1 MTSRWFGTDGIR
13 GRVGV
18 APMTPEFCLR
28 LGAAAGR
35 VFGEGSTVLIGKDTR
50 ISGYM
55 FESVLEAGLVSAG
68 VNVLLLGP
76 MPTPAIAYLT
86 QAFRAQ
92 AGIVISA
99 SHNPYQDNG
108 IKFFDDR
115 GEKLADSR
123 EAEIEREIDA
133 APTCLAA
140 EHLGK
145 ARRVDDA
152 LGRYIEYC
160 KARVGFGVSL
170 RGLKVVVD
178 AAHGACYQAA
188 PSVVSELGAEV
199 VAIGDGPDGL
209 NINEGCGSV
218 HPQTLAEETKVHGAD
233 FGLALDGDGDRLIM
247 ADASGRIYDGDALLF
262 VLASHKLRQGQLGGG
277 VVSSEMSNLG
287 LGIALKQLGV
297 ETRRVRVGD
306 RQIRSKLVSL
316 GWSLGGEPSGH
327 LLMLDLAT
335 TGDGILAALQV
346 MQAAVLESKSLAE
359 LCEGYAPVPSVL
371 RNVPVAAPARVVGQ
385 LEACGVIG
393 EAKSAIGASG
403 RLVVRPSGT
412 EDLVRILVEGPDADF
427 NCSLAEAL
435 AEKALAEKVP
445 EKVIL
450 A

>member
-13 GRVGV
+13 GRVGS

-28 LGAAAGR
+28 LGAAAGK

-55 FESVLEAGLVSAG
+55 LESVLEAGLVSSG

-108 IKFFDDR
+108 IKFFDGQ
-115 GEKLADSR
+115 GEKLADSW
-123 EAEIEREIDA
+123 EAEIERELDA
-133 APTCLAA
+133 SPKCFPA

-160 KARVGFGVSL
+160 KARVGLGVSL
-170 RGLKVVVD
+170 RGLRVVVD

-188 PSVVSELGAEV
+188 PSVMSELGADV
-199 VAIGDGPDGL
+199 VAIGDSPDGL
-209 NINEGCGSV
+209 NINLDCGSV
-218 HPQTLAEETKVHGAD
+218 HPEALASKTKANSAD
-233 FGLALDGDGDRLIM
+233 FGLALDGDGDRLVM
-247 ADASGRIYDGDALLF
+247 ADASGRIYDGDALLYI
-262 VLASHKLRQGQLGGG
+262 LASYKLRQGQLDGG
-277 VVSSEMSNLG
+277 VVTSEMSNLG
-287 LGIALKQLGV
+287 LGVALDALGIASTSV
-297 ETRRVRVGD
+297 PVGD
-306 RQIRSKLVSL
+306 RQIRGKLVSL

-327 LLMLDLAT
+327 LLMLDLAP

-346 MQAAVLESKSLAE
+346 MQAAVTEGASLAE
-359 LCEGYAPVPSVL
+359 LCQGFEPLPSVL
-371 RNVPVAAPARVVGQ
+371 RNVPVAAPARVVDQ
-385 LEACGVIG
+385 LQACGALA
-393 EAKSAIGASG
+393 EAKSALGSSG
-403 RLVVRPSGT
+403 RLLVRPSGT
-412 EDLVRILVEGPDADF
+412 EDLVRILVEGPDTTF
-427 NCSLAEAL
+427 NCSLAD
-435 AEKALAEKVP
+435 ALAEKV
-445 EKVIL
+445 L
-450 A
+450 AA